1 MYIKSPVCRMAVVVI
16 TFYTAIAVCGN
27 SALGQEGG
35 KISEQLAE
43 AFKYYTELE
52 FDKGLTIASGLL
64 KRQDL
69 ESRDSIAVFAVMSM
83 LTYSK
88 GQAFFDESFTYLE
101 KMAEI
106 GPCQVHLPYEFW
118 PQQLRDRWFKI
129 AQDKNAL
136 ICPDESDKEI
146 QTIAIME
153 FDNYSVGKFQ
163 EELGFITKGLAEFFE
178 TDFAQISDLRVVERD
193 KIDYI
198 LQEIELA
205 QSGKVSQATA
215 VRVGKLLGAQV
226 MVFGS
231 ISQLDSKNT
240 RMLVKA
246 VNVETSE
253 IIAAVEKEGKPDYF
267 KMEKEL
273 VKELAE
279 KLNLTLSKETI
290 EKIDELG
297 TESGDAATLYSQGL
311 YHMDRYDYKKAYEF
325 FKKAYEM
332 DSTFVEAKRKME
344 IYRPLAT

>member
-1 MYIKSPVCRMAVVVI
+1 MIMYVAA
-16 TFYTAIAVCGN
+16 TFCSQFAF
-27 SALGQEGG
+27 GQADS
-35 KISEQLAE
+35 KVSEQLAE
-43 AFKYYTELE
+43 AFKLYTELE
-52 FDKGLTIASGLL
+52 FDKGLAITSKLL
-64 KRQDL
+64 ERPDV
-69 ESRDSIAVFAVMSM
+69 EARDSIAIFAVMSM

-101 KMAEI
+101 KMAVI
-106 GPCQVHLPYEFW
+106 GPCKVHLPYDFW

-129 AQDKNAL
+129 AKDKNAL
-136 ICPDESDKEI
+136 ICPNDGEKEI

-153 FDNYSVGKFQ
+153 FDNYSVGEYQ
-163 EELGFITKGLAEFFE
+163 EKLGFISKGLAEFFE

-205 QSGKVSQATA
+205 QSGKVSQETA
-215 VRVGKLLGAQV
+215 VRIGKLLGAQL

-231 ISQLDSKNT
+231 ISQIDSKNT

-253 IIAAVEKEGKPDYF
+253 IIAAVEKQGKPEYF

-273 VKELAE
+273 VRELAE
-279 KLNLTLSKETI
+279 KLNFALDKETI
-290 EKIDELG
+290 DQIEEMG
-297 TESGDAATLYSQGL
+297 TQSDDAATLYSQGL
-311 YHMDRYDYKKAYEF
+311 YYMDQYDYKKAYEF

-332 DSTFVEAKRKME
+332 DNTFDEAKRKME
-344 IYRPLAT
+344 IYRPLAA